1 VTQAPK
7 KRGLGR
13 GLDALLRPA
22 GGDVRSLPV
31 GQLHPNRFQ
40 PRRDFEPAAL
50 AELATSIR
58 AQGLVQPIVVTP
70 EHDGSYTI
78 VAGERRWRAAQEAG
92 LEQVPVV
99 VREVRDDRHL
109 LELALVE
116 NLQRSDL
123 NPIEEALAFQSLQDE
138 FGVSQDEIAN
148 RVGKGR
154 STIANSLRLLNL
166 PDGVQGLLRAGRLTA
181 GQARPLLALGK
192 AAEQVALA
200 DRAVAEG
207 LSAREIEALVAAKR
221 QPTPK
226 PRKSTGTARDVHS
239 AAAEERLTKLLQTR
253 VEIQRRRSGG
263 GLVKIHFFSE
273 EDLMRLYDRLV
284 AGDDVE

>member
-1 VTQAPK
+1 VSAPTK
-7 KRGLGR
+7 RRGLGR
-13 GLDALLRPA
+13 GLDALLGPSA
-22 GGDVRSLPV
+22 TDVRSLPV
-31 GQLHPNRFQ
+31 SQLRPNRFQ
-40 PRRDFEPAAL
+40 PRRDFDPAAL

-58 AQGLVQPIVVTP
+58 AQGLVQPIIVTRD
-70 EHDGSYTI
+70 DGGMFTI

-92 LEQVPVV
+92 LEEVPVV

-123 NPIEEALAFQSLQDE
+123 NPIEEALAFRSLQDE
-138 FGVSQDEIAN
+138 FGIGQDEIAS

-166 PDGVQGLLRAGRLTA
+166 PDHVQALLRAGRLTA
-181 GQARPLLALGK
+181 GQARPLLSLGK

-207 LSAREIEALVAAKR
+207 LSARELEALAAAAR
-221 QPTPK
+221 QPRGPKKPASTP
-226 PRKSTGTARDVHS
+226 ARDVHS
-239 AAAEERLTKLLQTR
+239 AAAEEQLTRRLQTK
-253 VEIQRRRSGG
+253 VQIRRRRDGG
-263 GLVKIHFFSE
+263 GLVMIHFFSE
-273 EDLMRLYDRLV
+273 EDLMRLYDRLI
-284 AGDDVE
+284 AGDEGP